1 MIFLKT
7 LAYRVGKRLMSTAL
21 KDNLN
26 DKSYL
31 ESRIVN
37 WLTSPYRMEQ
47 LTGERYYHGDHDI
60 LRKKRTTI
68 GEDGELH
75 EVKNLP
81 NNRNVDN
88 QYAKM
93 VDQKNNYLLG
103 QPIAFDSDNQ
113 KYVEALQKVFNRRFQ
128 KTLKDLG
135 EDCLNHGISWLYP
148 YINNGELRFKR
159 FPGYEILP
167 FWKDVAHTELE
178 MAVRFYLEEKP
189 HAINEHDVIQKV
201 EIYSENGVDYYTFEN
216 NKLVPEVNKLHENY
230 LTVKTNET
238 EQGYNWERIPL
249 IPFKFNSKEIPLI
262 KRCKNIQ
269 DAINEIISTFK
280 NVMEEDTRNTIIVLE
295 NYDGQNLGEFRKNLA
310 LYGAVKVR
318 SGDGARGDV
327 RTLRIEVNAAN
338 YEAILK
344 IFKKAM
350 IDNCKGYDFDQLREN
365 SRDPNQMVVKT
376 IYADTD
382 LDANCMIT
390 EFNCAIEQ
398 LLWFVN
404 KYLSMTGEGEF
415 SEHEVDIIFNKDTII
430 NESEIMQMLV
440 SAGVR
445 VPNEVLL
452 NQVPFIND
460 VKEAMILLKQE
471 EREAM
476 DAYNGE
482 LPLGGKDD
490 RLQNNK
496 SNKR

>member
-1 MIFLKT
+1 MTFLRS
-7 LAYRVGKRLMSTAL
+7 LAYKVGRRLMSTAL
-21 KDNLN
+21 KENLN

-31 ESRIVN
+31 ESRIVH
-37 WLTSPYRMEQ
+37 WLTSPHRMEQ
-47 LTGERYYHGDHDI
+47 LTGERYYHGEHDI
-60 LRKKRTTI
+60 LMKKRTTI
-68 GEDGELH
+68 GEDGELQ

-103 QPIAFDSDNQ
+103 QPIAFDSDNEE
-113 KYVEALQKVFNRRFQ
+113 YVEALQKVFNRRFQ

-178 MAVRFYLEEKP
+178 MAVRFYFEEKP

-230 LTVKTNET
+230 LTVKTT
-238 EQGYNWERIPL
+238 EEERGYNWERIPL

-376 IYADTD
+376 IYADAD
-382 LDANCMIT
+382 LDANNTET
-390 EFNCAIEQ
+390 EFQCALEE

-404 KYLSMTGEGEF
+404 KYLSMTGKGEF
-415 SEHEVDIIFNKDTII
+415 SESEVEIIFNRDGIV
-430 NESEIMQMLV
+430 NESEVMQMLV

-445 VPNEVLL
+445 VSNETLL
-452 NQVPFIND
+452 SQVPFIDNIKEEVAR
-460 VKEAMILLKQE
+460 VKRE
-471 EREAM
+471 EKEMAN
-476 DAYNGE
+476 AYGDDLPNEGGVNNGKTKK
-482 LPLGGKDD
+482 L
-490 RLQNNK
+490 
-496 SNKR
+496 

>member
-1 MIFLKT
+1 MTFLRN
-7 LAYRVGKRLMSTAL
+7 LAYKVGRRLMSTAL

-31 ESRIVN
+31 ESRIVH
-37 WLTSPYRMEQ
+37 WLTSPHRMEQ

-60 LRKKRTTI
+60 LMKKRTII
-68 GEDGELH
+68 GEDGSLQ
-75 EVKNLP
+75 EVENLP

-103 QPIAFDSDNQ
+103 QPIAFDSDNEA
-113 KYVEALQKVFNRRFQ
+113 YVEALQKVFNRRFQ

-216 NKLVPEVNKLHENY
+216 NRLVPEVNKLHENY
-230 LTVKTNET
+230 LTVKTKEI

-262 KRCKNIQ
+262 KRCKNLQ

-327 RTLRIEVNAAN
+327 RTLRVEVNATN

-344 IFKKAM
+344 IFKKAI

-376 IYADTD
+376 IYADAD
-382 LDANCMIT
+382 LDANNQET
-390 EFNCAIEQ
+390 EFQCALEE

-404 KYLSMTGEGEF
+404 KYLSMTGKGEF
-415 SEHEVDIIFNKDTII
+415 SESEVEIIFNRDGIV
-430 NESEIMQMLV
+430 NESEVMQMLV

-445 VPNEVLL
+445 VSNETLL
-452 NQVPFIND
+452 SQVPFIDNIKEEVAR
-460 VKEAMILLKQE
+460 VKREEKEMIN
-471 EREAM
+471 
-476 DAYNGE
+476 AYGDD
-482 LPLGGKDD
+482 LPNESGV
-490 RLQNNK
+490 NNEK
-496 SNKR
+496 PKAR